1 MLPATIV
8 KKKKKLQKIETFYLL
23 KFYLIGNALSLN
35 DFMLESDR
43 IRFAKEF
50 VDALR
55 IYDQE
60 RETKCPEVKE

>member
-23 KFYLIGNALSLN
+23 KFYLIELN